1 MTLAKTMEEIK
12 KVKPFA
18 EEDVDSGPRETLAG
32 RRGRKSQSIDQL
44 IRLYREYRLKLIESA
59 AFIVVTGSSKDEF
72 TRLATEEFKCMSTD
86 PDTFYKDL
94 ADRIPPALYNG
105 TETVAN
111 LFDVIGRHLEDKAGE
126 LDINGYPQLIFKQ
139 EYRTTLKNKNDLLN
153 LIRTAINDKVGPE
166 IVGIQAASSLL
177 KQAIAAEHG
186 AKVTPIVLATDNEKL
201 ALELEGSLGRLR
213 PRGVF
218 LVVAGKGTKALRA
231 TDGVISVK
239 EPTTE
244 TVGDALAQV
253 SAATKNK

>member
-1 MTLAKTMEEIK
+1 MSLAKTMEEIL
-12 KVKPFA
+12 KVKPYT
-18 EEDVDSGPRETLAG
+18 EEDVDNGPRETLAG
-32 RRGRKSQSIDQL
+32 RRGRKNQAIEQL
-44 IRLYREYRLKLIESA
+44 KVLKREYRIKLLESA
-59 AFIVVTGSSKDEF
+59 AFIVVTGSAAADF
-72 TRLATEEFKCMSTD
+72 TKIATEEFKCMNTD

-94 ADRIPPALYNG
+94 ADRIPAALYNG

-177 KQAIAAEHG
+177 KQAIDSAHG
-186 AKVTPIVLATDNEKL
+186 ARVTPIVLTTDNEKL
-201 ALELEGSLGRLR
+201 AIELEGSLGRLH

-218 LVVAGKGTKALRA
+218 LVVAGKGTKTLKAVS
-231 TDGVISVK
+231 GVVSVK

-244 TVGDALAQV
+244 SVGQV
-253 SAATKNK
+253 MNQISAATKK